1 MYRSFLSSRRVY
13 TALALS
19 AVACVLLLLL
29 FPTSYG
35 IYGANG
41 IRDTPLTRLL
51 PVVLGALAAST
62 VHPVAPAME
71 ATAPTRLLRIRVLS
85 LGGIMLT
92 QFLLLIISMATIQA
106 IAGVGL
112 TARDVAMYLSATA
125 FWQGLCCLSAAF
137 SSRMVAWAPP
147 LTVLLFLLLYPWRDI
162 DHPVE
167 WNILLK
173 INPFTVTLGGFFLLG
188 GLLALGTVDTA
199 RLDARR

>member
-19 AVACVLLLLL
+19 TVACVLLLLL

-71 ATAPTRLLRIRVLS
+71 ATAPTRLLRIRALS
-85 LGGIMLT
+85 LAGIMLT
-92 QFLLLIISMATIQA
+92 QFLLLLVSMAAVQA
-106 IAGVGL
+106 SVGIGL
-112 TARDVAMYLSATA
+112 MARDVAIYLSATA
-125 FWQGLCCLSAAF
+125 LWQGLCCLSVAF
-137 SSRMVAWAPP
+137 SSRMAAWAPP
-147 LTVLLFLLLYPWRDI
+147 LGVLLFLLLYSWKDSE
-162 DHPVE
+162 HPVP
-167 WNILLK
+167 WNMLLT
-173 INPFTVTLGGFFLLG
+173 INPFTIALSVIFLFGALI
-188 GLLALGTVDTA
+188 ALGAVDTA
-199 RLDARR
+199 RWDG